1 MNNLFRALGDRN
13 RFRIVASLLNRKE
26 LCVCQIHEW
35 LGVSG
40 ATASN
45 HLNALGKA
53 KIVKSRKDGRW
64 VHYSLDQKD
73 EDLNTLMKWIE
84 RKISEDSELLEDL
97 KRLEKVTS
105 CTPIELRN
113 RQREKQATL
122 SCC

>member
-1 MNNLFRALGDRN
+1 M
-13 RFRIVASLLNRKE
+13 ASLLKRKE
-26 LCVCQIHEW
+26 LCVCQINEW

-45 HLNALGKA
+45 HLNALSKA
-53 KIVKSRKDGRW
+53 KIVKNRKDGRW
-64 VHYSLDQKD
+64 VHYSLDQQD

-113 RQREKQATL
+113 LQREKQATL

>member
-1 MNNLFRALGDRN
+1 MNILFRALGDRN
-13 RFRIVASLLNRKE
+13 RFRIVAALLKRKE
-26 LCVCQIHEW
+26 LCACQIYEW

-40 ATASN
+40 AMASN
-45 HLNALGKA
+45 HLNSLGKA

-84 RKISEDSELLEDL
+84 RKISDDLELLEDL

-113 RQREKQATL
+113 RQRQKQVTL

>member
-1 MNNLFRALGDRN
+1 M
-13 RFRIVASLLNRKE
+13 ASLLKRKE
-26 LCVCQIHEW
+26 LCACQIYEW

-64 VHYSLDQKD
+64 VHYSLKD

-84 RKISEDSELLEDL
+84 RKISDDLELLEDL

-113 RQREKQATL
+113 RQRQKQVTL